1 MATDLVETRS
11 DSCPPTLATA
21 EFIPDLRL
29 STNQR
34 AAESSPTSPGEGKTW
49 FEMVLSVAGESL
61 RAAERVLTPAPS
73 TGFSTSTTSGPQP
86 NSLGL
91 GSVGVGIAEVQQS
104 LIKKCESLWALRRRG
119 EPHTEEEA
127 CDWEAFV
134 EPPSHAPTRQ
144 ITFHLVRRGYQQP
157 RIVADSED

>member
-1 MATDLVETRS
+1 V
-11 DSCPPTLATA
+11 
-21 EFIPDLRL
+21 EFIQDWRL
-29 STNQR
+29 STNAR
-34 AAESSPTSPGEGKTW
+34 AAESCLTSPGEGKAW
-49 FEMVLSVAGESL
+49 FEMVLSVAGDSL
-61 RAAERVLTPAPS
+61 RAAERVLTSAPS

-91 GSVGVGIAEVQQS
+91 GSVGVAIAEVQQS
-104 LIKKCESLWALRRRG
+104 LIKKCESLWELRRRG
-119 EPHTEEEA
+119 APQMEEEA

-157 RIVADSED
+157 RIVADSEG